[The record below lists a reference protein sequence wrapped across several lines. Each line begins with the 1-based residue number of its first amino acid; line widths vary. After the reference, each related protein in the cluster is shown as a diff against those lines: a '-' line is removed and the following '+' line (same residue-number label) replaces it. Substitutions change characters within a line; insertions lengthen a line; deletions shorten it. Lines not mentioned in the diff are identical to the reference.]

1 MNLEKL
7 VEIGLLFEQYKMLLT
22 DKQREIVSLYY
33 NEDYSLGEISENL
46 SVSRQGI
53 YDTLKRSEKILKDY
67 EAKLGL
73 VKKSKEREKITQD
86 IYNKVVDIKQDLLQ
100 NRDCANLIPK
110 VENIEDLCRE
120 MLKWYLKD

>member
-73 VKKSKEREKITQD
+73 VRKSKEREKSTQD

-110 VENIEDLCRE
+110 LENIEDVCRE
-120 MLKWYLKD
+120 MLK

>member
-46 SVSRQGI
+46 NVSRQSV

-73 VKKSKEREKITQD
+73 VKKSRDRENFTQD

-100 NRDCANLIPK
+100 NKDCANLIPK
-110 VENIEDLCRE
+110 LENIEDVCRE
-120 MLKWYLKD
+120 MLK

>member
-22 DKQREIVSLYY
+22 DKQQEIVSLYY

-46 SVSRQGI
+46 NVSRQGV
-53 YDTLKRSEKILKDY
+53 YDTLKRSEKILRDY
-67 EAKLGL
+67 EEKLGL
-73 VKKSKEREKITQD
+73 VAKSKERERFTQD

-110 VENIEDLCRE
+110 LENIEDVCRE
-120 MLKWYLKD
+120 MLK

>member
-73 VKKSKEREKITQD
+73 VEKSKEREKITQD

-120 MLKWYLKD
+120 MLK